1 MEPLALALAN
11 DERFEVI
18 VLSMPTLVQSQNF
31 YDLGAT
37 KSLQAFADKI
47 HTPITYTLDSQARVQ
62 CVLGFD
68 AQMHSTIC
76 PSDTQ
81 AQYCFTTRPYDSL
94 RPKGWS
100 NANIAECMKL
110 CCVEYGILIFSIHQN
125 PVIYADKYLRYYDF
139 IFTPTM
145 FHRYVIQKHQDS
157 LNFMQV
163 VVAGHSRLES
173 IINTDFSKPL
183 TQKLTIC
190 YMPRWNPI
198 DSHSTFAI
206 CKDLLWTLAREDK
219 ITLIWRPHPNMYD
232 HYVVATKLWT
242 QKQWDELSCTPNVY
256 VDTNPSYFDS
266 FAKADVLISDTSS
279 MLVYAFVSGKPTIYT
294 QNLLSTEINNWAAK
308 WIYRWCFVVY
318 DKDSLQ
324 NILEQLQ
331 KDYHKV
337 VAPLQKN
344 YKNILDE
351 SFYFPSEGSAQCII
365 NTLITD
371 VAHISNGKLVAF
383 T

>member
-18 VLSMPTLVQSQNF
+18 VLAMPTLVQSQNF

-68 AQMHSTIC
+68 TQMRPTLF
-76 PSDTQ
+76 PNQTQ
-81 AQYCFTTRPYDSL
+81 AQYCFTTRPYGSL

-110 CCVEYGILIFSIHQN
+110 CCVEYGILIFSAKDN
-125 PVIYADKYLRYYDF
+125 NVAYADEYLRYYDF
-139 IFTPTM
+139 VFAPTIF
-145 FHRYVIQKHQDS
+145 HQYLIQKHQKS
-157 LNFMQV
+157 LNFMQILV
-163 VVAGHSRLES
+163 VGYSRLET
-173 IINTDFSKPL
+173 IANTDFSKPL
-183 TQKLTIC
+183 AKKLTIC
-190 YMPRWNPI
+190 YMPRWNSC
-198 DSHSTFAI
+198 DSHSTFSI
-206 CKDLLWTLAREDK
+206 HMDLLWTLAREDK

-279 MLVYAFVSGKPTIYT
+279 MLVYSFLSGKPTIYT
-294 QNLLSTEINNWAAK
+294 QNILGGELNNWAAK
-308 WIYRWCFVVY
+308 WVYKGCFVINDTDTLKVF
-318 DKDSLQ
+318 
-324 NILEQLQ
+324 LEQLQ
-331 KDYHKV
+331 ENYHEMMSY
-337 VAPLQKN
+337 LQNQHKEIV
-344 YKNILDE
+344 KE
-351 SFYFPSEGSAQCII
+351 SFCFSQEGSVQRMID
-365 NTLITD
+365 TLITD
-371 VAHISNGKLVAF
+371 VQDTCESKREQK
-383 T
+383 